1 MASTG
6 AVDLGTTTLLADT
19 AVGDGVDYT
28 INASGASDRH
38 IWPFRPTTVPWT
50 SRSTAWLMTSRWNVA
65 MNDVRQ
71 AIADNDVAS
80 SLVVSA
86 DGAATVTRLT
96 LDAANDSLVSI
107 TGGTTVTVG
116 SVVNDGGNQSVDITL
131 IATANDVTSGSLT
144 AAGGDILVDAG
155 NEIDADNVTTTG
167 TGTVSLGA
175 DGAIDAGAVSTAEGA
190 LEVTGL
196 GAVTLTSA
204 ISTDGNVAVSGDSI
218 MRRPRLRQITTA
230 Q

>member
-1 MASTG
+1 M
-6 AVDLGTTTLLADT
+6 
-19 AVGDGVDYT
+19 
-28 INASGASDRH
+28 
-38 IWPFRPTTVPWT
+38 
-50 SRSTAWLMTSRWNVA
+50 
-65 MNDVRQ
+65 
-71 AIADNDVAS
+71 
-80 SLVVSA
+80 SA
-86 DGAATVTRLT
+86 DGAATVTGLT

-116 SVVNDGGNQSVDITL
+116 SVINDAGNQSVDITL

-204 ISTDGNVAVSGDSI
+204 ISTDGNVDISGDSI
-218 MRRPRLRQITTA
+218 SGDHDYVR
-230 Q
+230 